1 MKYIKKVKIAPN
13 FKIDFEILSQGPR
26 KKIWAQNKKKY
37 ILPSAM
43 GGTQAKLIFKNK
55 KNCRVPGAGTRQ
67 NKF

>member
-13 FKIDFEILSQGPR
+13 FKIEFEILSQGPR
-26 KKIWAQNKKKY
+26 KNLGPKSKKK
-37 ILPSAM
+37 LPSAM
-43 GGTQAKLIFKNK
+43 GGTRQSWFSKIK